1 MRGGRGRTSGVTLV
15 VGFAVLAVG
24 TAGVAIEMSQL
35 GGNGFPRSQ
44 LVVQNLLQVFA
55 FMAMA
60 AGWWRLTSGL
70 VRVDSSDASA
80 ARGLLWLSM
89 ASLLFAGSYGMQVAI
104 EFRAYHFNPSP
115 DYHRLIGSMLI
126 QTAGAVV
133 VAIGF
138 FVLFVAHGQRDRS
151 PSAVEQVAQAPNQ
164 VH

>member
-1 MRGGRGRTSGVTLV
+1 VTLV

-35 GGNGFPRSQ
+35 GGNGYPRSQ
-44 LVVQNLLQVFA
+44 LVVQNLLQVVA

-60 AGWWRLTSGL
+60 VGWWWLCSGL
-70 VRVDSSDASA
+70 FRVDSSDASA
-80 ARGLLWLSM
+80 ARGVLWLSM
-89 ASLLFAGSYGMQVAI
+89 ASLFFAGSYGIQIAI
-104 EFRAYHFNPSP
+104 EFRACHFNPSP
-115 DYHRLIGSMLI
+115 DYHRIIGSMVI

-138 FVLFVAHGQRDRS
+138 FALFVAHRRRDRS
-151 PSAVEQVAQAPNQ
+151 PSAVEHVAQAPNQ